1 MTDYADAADID
12 MILFIQR
19 INRMNTIQSSNQAH
33 INSLELVF
41 KNTAIIANAYFTNF
55 LFIKAT

>member
-41 KNTAIIANAYFTNF
+41 KNTAIIATTYFTNF